1 MLNLTQ
7 IDLLELGTLLDGRD
21 DPSGYFDPDTGETY
35 PVMDGQVIG
44 LGDHDADFPD
54 EYSAE
59 VADLVPLGGDAAH
72 EVYRDMETF
81 TELVGNGRVRHEL
94 RRALDGSSPFREFRR
109 VVHSTPE
116 RIGPHYSAFSDIRSQ
131 LRALDFLMGRDV
143 VAAFELEER
152 RAQLLDAGDTVLA
165 SLGGGTRARLILLD
179 GLPGV
184 GKSTI
189 AKAYVADRPGTLN
202 LDIDVLRTL
211 LGGEWSETAELGRS
225 LALSIAQT
233 HLSSGYDV
241 VVPQLVADPAQLA
254 RFESVAK
261 DFAFVLV
268 MVRGESR
275 EGDQAWRSQVSP
287 AELDAYAEGLHR
299 ITRKHRGIRLLD
311 VVDGDVTATVAQL
324 EELLGA
330 HV

>member
-1 MLNLTQ
+1 MLTLTQ

-35 PVMDGQVIG
+35 PVIGGEVVG
-44 LGDHDADFPD
+44 LGNGDTGFAD
-54 EYSAE
+54 EYSAD
-59 VADLVPLGGDAAH
+59 VDDMVPLGGDAAH
-72 EVYRDMETF
+72 EVYRDMEIF
-81 TELVGNGRVRHEL
+81 AELVGDGRLRHEL
-94 RRALDGSSPFREFRR
+94 QHALEGPRPFREFRR

-143 VAAFELEER
+143 VAASELEER
-152 RAQLLDAGDTVLA
+152 RAQLLDASDTLLD
-165 SLGGGTRARLILLD
+165 SLRGGTRPRLILLN

-233 HLSSGYDV
+233 HLTSGYDV

-254 RFESVAK
+254 RFEAAAK
-261 DFAFVLV
+261 DFTFVLV
-268 MVRGESR
+268 MVRGGSR
-275 EGDQAWRSQVSP
+275 QGDEPWRADVSS
-287 AELDAYAEGLHR
+287 AELDAYAAGLHR
-299 ITRKHRGIRLLD
+299 ITGKHRGIRRLD
-311 VVDGDVTATVAQL
+311 VVEGDVAATVKQL
-324 EELLGA
+324 DELLGPRG
-330 HV
+330 